1 MGKQSRFPNDVGVK
15 PTKLALK
22 LKKSGHEKWLSLTSE
37 LSSVFRAYLIFI
49 LIVFLNIF
57 LFINL

>member
-57 LFINL
+57 